1 MNNKQKSKGLVPR
14 LRFPEFRDAEP
25 WKVKRL
31 GALFFERS
39 ERGSNEFE
47 LLSVTIS
54 DGVVRTADLERKNK
68 SNADLSNYKKV
79 YPGDIVYNSMR
90 MWQGA
95 SGVSWWHGVVSPAYT
110 VVTPNESQNVV
121 FWAYTFKLDHA
132 ITKFARFSQGITS
145 DTWNLKYPAFSAIEM
160 AFPSEQAEQ
169 QRIADCLSSLD
180 DLIAAEGRKLEALRA
195 HKKGLMQQLFPRE
208 GETVPRLRFPGF
220 EGEWEEKPLN
230 KVAEIIK
237 GRGISKSDIVAK
249 GKTPCI
255 RYGELYTTYGEIIE
269 DVVSRTNLTEDNLIL
284 SRKGDVLIPS
294 SGETKEEIAT
304 CACVQKNGIALGSDL
319 NIIRS
324 TLDGRFLAYY
334 IKVALQNTL
343 AKLAQGDAV
352 VHLYPNQL
360 KGLKIQIP
368 KIKEEQQRIADCLS
382 SLDDLISAEGRK
394 LEALRAHKNG
404 LMQQMFPTLKDVEG

>member
-1 MNNKQKSKGLVPR
+1 MKNKQKSKGMVTR
-14 LRFPEFRDAEP
+14 LRFPEF
-25 WKVKRL
+25 K
-31 GALFFERS
+31 
-39 ERGSNEFE
+39 
-47 LLSVTIS
+47 
-54 DGVVRTADLERKNK
+54 
-68 SNADLSNYKKV
+68 
-79 YPGDIVYNSMR
+79 
-90 MWQGA
+90 
-95 SGVSWWHGVVSPAYT
+95 
-110 VVTPNESQNVV
+110 
-121 FWAYTFKLDHA
+121 
-132 ITKFARFSQGITS
+132 
-145 DTWNLKYPAFSAIEM
+145 
-160 AFPSEQAEQ
+160 
-169 QRIADCLSSLD
+169 
-180 DLIAAEGRKLEALRA
+180 
-195 HKKGLMQQLFPRE
+195 
-208 GETVPRLRFPGF
+208 
-220 EGEWEEKPLN
+220 GEWEEKPLN

-255 RYGELYTTYGEIIE
+255 RYGELYTTYREIIE

-334 IKVALQNTL
+334 IKGALQNTL

-360 KGLKIQIP
+360 KNLKIQIP

-382 SLDDLISAEGRK
+382 SLDDLIAAEGRK
-394 LEALRAHKNG
+394 LEALRAHKKG
-404 LMQQMFPTLKDVEG
+404 LMQQLFPREGETVPRLRFPGFRWEWVVKDIEELCEVLNNRRIPISSSDRVPGSYPYYGASGIVDYIDNYIFDERLVLVGEDGAKWGSFEPTAFIAEGKYWVNNHVHVLKPIGVIGTFLTNYLTFLDIGKYITGNAPPKLTLHKLKAIPIPHPTLPEQQRIADCLSSLDDLITAQARKVELLKKHKKGLMQQLFPVMEEAGG

>member
-1 MNNKQKSKGLVPR
+1 MKKKQQGKGLVPRLRLPEFEGEWEEKKLIDILSLEYGSSLPEKFRTNEGFPVVGSNGIVGYHKTASVTGPVIVIGRKGSVGQINLIETDCTPIDTTFYIVLKQPERYHFYFIYRLLEFARLDKFYDTSAVPGLNRNYVYMLRTAIPSYAEQQRIADCLSSLDDLIAAEGRKLEALRAHKKGLMQQLFPREGETEPR

-54 DGVVRTADLERKNK
+54 DGVVRTADLERKNN

-180 DLIAAEGRKLEALRA
+180 DLIAAQASKVELLKQ
-195 HKKGLMQQLFPRE
+195 HKKGLMQQLFP
-208 GETVPRLRFPGF
+208 VM
-220 EGEWEEKPLN
+220 EE
-230 KVAEIIK
+230 A
-237 GRGISKSDIVAK
+237 GG
-249 GKTPCI
+249 
-255 RYGELYTTYGEIIE
+255 
-269 DVVSRTNLTEDNLIL
+269 
-284 SRKGDVLIPS
+284 
-294 SGETKEEIAT
+294 
-304 CACVQKNGIALGSDL
+304 
-319 NIIRS
+319 
-324 TLDGRFLAYY
+324 
-334 IKVALQNTL
+334 
-343 AKLAQGDAV
+343 
-352 VHLYPNQL
+352 
-360 KGLKIQIP
+360 
-368 KIKEEQQRIADCLS
+368 
-382 SLDDLISAEGRK
+382 
-394 LEALRAHKNG
+394 
-404 LMQQMFPTLKDVEG
+404 

>member
-1 MNNKQKSKGLVPR
+1 MKNKKSSKGLVPR

-132 ITKFARFSQGITS
+132 IKKFARFSQGITS

-180 DLIAAEGRKLEALRA
+180 DLIAAQARKVELLKQ
-195 HKKGLMQQLFPRE
+195 HKKGLMQQLFPR
-208 GETVPRLRFPGF
+208 
-220 EGEWEEKPLN
+220 
-230 KVAEIIK
+230 
-237 GRGISKSDIVAK
+237 
-249 GKTPCI
+249 
-255 RYGELYTTYGEIIE
+255 
-269 DVVSRTNLTEDNLIL
+269 
-284 SRKGDVLIPS
+284 
-294 SGETKEEIAT
+294 
-304 CACVQKNGIALGSDL
+304 
-319 NIIRS
+319 
-324 TLDGRFLAYY
+324 LD
-334 IKVALQNTL
+334 
-343 AKLAQGDAV
+343 
-352 VHLYPNQL
+352 
-360 KGLKIQIP
+360 
-368 KIKEEQQRIADCLS
+368 
-382 SLDDLISAEGRK
+382 
-394 LEALRAHKNG
+394 
-404 LMQQMFPTLKDVEG
+404 